1 MNSAE
6 MAQEARR
13 LTQLLDGALAFLKE
27 QVKNAAA
34 AERDYRLA
42 KSEAWLRVSDGT
54 AAQKEAWV
62 DAQTAEARYKRDLA
76 AGMEKASHQAIR
88 ARLAEM
94 SLLQSVANAYK
105 AEASFDR
112 YAPETV

>member
-6 MAQEARR
+6 MAVEARR
-13 LTQLLDGALAFLKE
+13 LTRLLDGALAFLKE
-27 QVKNAAA
+27 QVKASAA
-34 AERDYRLA
+34 AERDYRKA
-42 KSEAWLRVSDGT
+42 KSEAWLRVPDGT

-62 DAQTAEARYKRDLA
+62 DAHTADLRYQRDLA

-112 YAPETV
+112 YGPEAA